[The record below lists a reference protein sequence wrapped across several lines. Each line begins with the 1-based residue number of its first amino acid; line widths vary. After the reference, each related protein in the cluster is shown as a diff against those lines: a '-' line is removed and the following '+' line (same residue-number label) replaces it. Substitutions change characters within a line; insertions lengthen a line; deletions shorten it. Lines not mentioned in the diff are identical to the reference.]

1 MTYSYKDYVT
11 RRLTICEAIR
21 IMYQNYYGLH
31 ESPFRLTTNTK
42 FVYWSQTHQNAYRHL
57 LYSVESYNSLIV
69 LAGAVGTG
77 KTTLLHVLM
86 EWVKT
91 TMPTARVA
99 YVVHST
105 LTVAELFRYIFHELG
120 LDLTAQSKVDY
131 VLALQRFLQQCAGKG
146 ERLLLILDEA
156 QNYSYDV
163 LEEIRLLSNI
173 ETPQD
178 KLLQIILAGQP
189 QLITNINQPEI
200 YQLKQRVNVTYNL
213 QPLNHGETQAYIQK
227 RLDVAGTQG
236 RSLFQDDAIEAI
248 YLYSQ
253 GIPRVIN
260 VVCDHA
266 LLYSFVA
273 NKKRVNEKIVQE
285 VAADMGLRQEQRPQR
300 LNTRPPAYDEA
311 AADVDHQ
318 ADRIVISHTK
328 NSPEAGVARTAP
340 LYGTFARYTDWR
352 DDRAAH
358 KKSTRRKSLLQVA
371 GMVVFI
377 ILIVVGIFFVQV
389 PSSPKEV
396 SVMKPSGA
404 SRNNDNLEKSQ
415 IHPQKLPEKEIKS
428 VKEQTKVY
436 DSEDTTNNMAS
447 KFTETNSF
455 LKKEKDTQGVDRY
468 ITVKEG
474 DTFMKILLKA
484 YGQYDE
490 PLVAFVLG
498 ANPEISNINTIFV
511 GQRIR
516 LPEH

>member
-1 MTYSYKDYVT
+1 
-11 RRLTICEAIR
+11 
-21 IMYQNYYGLH
+21 MYQNYYGLH
-31 ESPFRLTTNTK
+31 ESPFRLTTDTK

-57 LYSVESYNSLIV
+57 LYSVESHKSLIV

-86 EWVKT
+86 EWIKT

-120 LDLTAQSKVDY
+120 LDLTSQSKVDY
-131 VLALQRFLQQCAGKG
+131 VLALQRFSQQCAGKG

-156 QNYSYDV
+156 QNYSHDV

-178 KLLQIILAGQP
+178 KLLQIILSGQP

-213 QPLNHGETQAYIQK
+213 QPLTHGETQAYIQK
-227 RLDVAGTQG
+227 RLDVAGAQG

-248 YLYSQ
+248 YRYAQ

-266 LLYSFVA
+266 LLYSFAA
-273 NKKRVNEKIVQE
+273 NKKLVSEKIIQEVATDMGLGRGQGPQRMSPSPSAYNDE
-285 VAADMGLRQEQRPQR
+285 VAADAQ
-300 LNTRPPAYDEA
+300 
-311 AADVDHQ
+311 HQ
-318 ADRIVISHTK
+318 ADRIVIGHTK
-328 NSPEAGVARTAP
+328 TSREQGVARTSP
-340 LYGTFARYTDWR
+340 FYGTFARYTDWEDNR
-352 DDRAAH
+352 VDN
-358 KKSTRRKSLLQVA
+358 KKRIRRKSLFQLVGA
-371 GMVVFI
+371 VLFI
-377 ILIVVGIFFVQV
+377 ILIVVGMSFVQA
-389 PSSPKEV
+389 PSSQKEA
-396 SVMKPSGA
+396 SVINPSVA
-404 SRNNDNLEKSQ
+404 SRNNDDLEKSQ
-415 IHPQKLPEKEIKS
+415 GHSPKLPEKEVVKP
-428 VKEQTKVY
+428 VKEPPQAY
-436 DSEDTTNNMAS
+436 DNNDKTSSTTS
-447 KFTETNSF
+447 KNTETNA
-455 LKKEKDTQGVDRY
+455 LAKKGKTTQGADRY
-468 ITVKEG
+468 TIVKQG
-474 DTFMKILLKA
+474 DTFMKILLQA

-490 PLVAFVLG
+490 PLVAFVLE

-511 GQRIR
+511 GQLIR

>member
-1 MTYSYKDYVT
+1 
-11 RRLTICEAIR
+11 
-21 IMYQNYYGLH
+21 MYQKYYGLH
-31 ESPFRLTTNTK
+31 ESPFQLTTDTK

-57 LYSVESYNSLIV
+57 LYSVESHKSLIV

-86 EWVKT
+86 EWIKT

-120 LDLTAQSKVDY
+120 LDFTAPSKVDY
-131 VLALQRFLQQCAGKG
+131 VLALQRFSQQCAGKG

-156 QNYSYDV
+156 QNYSHDV

-189 QLITNINQPEI
+189 QLLTNINRPEI

-227 RLDVAGTQG
+227 RLDVAGAQG

-266 LLYSFVA
+266 LLYSFAA
-273 NKKRVNEKIVQE
+273 NKKRVSEKIVQE
-285 VAADMGLRQEQRPQR
+285 VAVDMGLRQEQRLPR
-300 LNTRPPAYDEA
+300 LRTSRPASDEEA
-311 AADVDHQ
+311 APEADHQ

-328 NSPEAGVARTAP
+328 TSTEQDVAGAAP
-340 LYGTFARYTDWR
+340 FYGTFARYADWG
-352 DDRAAH
+352 DDGVDN
-358 KKSTRRKSLLQVA
+358 KKRTRRKSLFQLA
-371 GMVVFI
+371 GIVVFI
-377 ILIVVGIFFVQV
+377 ILILVGMSFVWT
-389 PSSPKEV
+389 PSSQKEA
-396 SVMKPSGA
+396 STMNPSII

-415 IHPQKLPEKEIKS
+415 EYSQKLPEKEIQS
-428 VKEQTKVY
+428 LKEQPPPY
-436 DSEDTTNNMAS
+436 DNNKTSSTVS
-447 KFTETNSF
+447 KYPETNASE
-455 LKKEKDTQGVDRY
+455 KKGRDTPGTDRY
-468 ITVKEG
+468 IRVKQG
-474 DTFMKILLKA
+474 DTFMKILLEA

-511 GQRIR
+511 GQLIR